1 MTKLY
6 FLIVSALAALIV
18 NAQDTLTKT
27 RFVVGLS
34 APELLHAGITV
45 DLGKTSQVGFS
56 TGVGPSWGAVW
67 PTLNIEHRLYFGKIT
82 ESANRRRWFI
92 KQGLTYFTAAESQ
105 SAVSF
110 SVGSDLKSRAR
121 NRGWTIDLGG
131 FILIQNNNDR
141 KNLFLPALRFQYY
154 SYLKKRS

>member
-45 DLGKTSQVGFS
+45 DLSKTSQVGFS

-141 KNLFLPALRFQYY
+141 KNLFLPELRFQYY

>member
-1 MTKLY
+1 
-6 FLIVSALAALIV
+6 
-18 NAQDTLTKT
+18 
-27 RFVVGLS
+27 
-34 APELLHAGITV
+34 
-45 DLGKTSQVGFS
+45 LGKTSQVGFS